1 MDLRLACESR
11 ENSQELEGTER
22 ELVSVI
28 PSLYRGGQQIVDT
41 TGCGKAASIRWELA
55 Y

>member
-28 PSLYRGGQQIVDT
+28 PSLYRGGQKAR
-41 TGCGKAASIRWELA
+41 GRGKAASIR
-55 Y
+55 

>member
-28 PSLYRGGQQIVDT
+28 SSLYRGGQKAR
-41 TGCGKAASIRWELA
+41 GRSKAASIRCELA